1 MRVKLFSSKM
11 HHFLNWNRA
20 FYAGFPK
27 YCGRGLQEDFPM
39 FTSPSQIPT
48 YRVHSQTF
56 TNYFFQ
62 LTLRTQSIIFFH
74 AAFSSRT
81 FAQSHPLHFFL
92 SKCLRCYVT
101 NLKWVIALSFL
112 SQNLLDHRKLSPNL
126 SHIFSAM
133 SWSALRHQLYCW
145 PWWFFF
151 VHVRETEREAEAW
164 GRWWA

>member
-1 MRVKLFSSKM
+1 M
-11 HHFLNWNRA
+11 HHFFNWNRA

-74 AAFSSRT
+74 ATFSSRT

-112 SQNLLDHRKLSPNL
+112 SQNLLYHHKLSPYL
-126 SHIFSAM
+126 SHILLGYVMKRYSPSTALLAM
-133 SWSALRHQLYCW
+133 VVLFCA
-145 PWWFFF
+145 
-151 VHVRETEREAEAW
+151 RERDWER
-164 GRWWA
+164 GRGMREVMGLML